1 MRVFRVLDFVGVALM
16 LGFLGA
22 AAVVRFKDLE
32 MRGLAFRVAHLLAG
46 GLVLMS
52 FLLLYQTRLYAL
64 LNVFAAQP
72 RCCPLRWPGR
82 LMFRAPMIST

>member
-32 MRGLAFRVAHLLAG
+32 MRALAFGVAHLLASS
-46 GLVLMS
+46 LVLMS
-52 FLLLYQTRLYAL
+52 FLAAL
-64 LNVFAAQP
+64 SDTSLCAA
-72 RCCPLRWPGR
+72 
-82 LMFRAPMIST
+82 